1 MSHRL
6 KEEKKSNQSTKK
18 ISPWCFFFFYIFPW
32 FYIFLIVEILIR
44 IAEKNLYKKGK
55 LHEKIGQ

>member
-6 KEEKKSNQSTKK
+6 KEEKKKVINHQRKLALGAT
-18 ISPWCFFFFYIFPW
+18 FLYFPPD
-32 FYIFLIVEILIR
+32 FIFLIVEILIR
-44 IAEKNLYKKGK
+44 IGKKILYKKGK

>member
-18 ISPWCFFFFYIFPW
+18 ISPWCYFFNIFPW